1 LIQIVG
7 KPVQFGDEL
16 VHLLGELVQVAVESI
31 PSFGK
36 PVQTEGELIHLIA
49 ELV

>member
-1 LIQIVG
+1 
-7 KPVQFGDEL
+7 
-16 VHLLGELVQVAVESI
+16 LGELVQVAVESI

-36 PVQTEGELIHLIA
+36 PVQAEGELIHLIA